1 MKIKKTIE
9 KCPGGLMIIP
19 LMLGALVNTID
30 KAHLPFV
37 QKGLKSLGARP
48 IVKLSCPATDPAW
61 SLTPAREQD
70 IRTLLE
76 ERDLPGDEIA
86 GIIESLRAMQA
97 TAGAHTN
104 AVLQSSFADMRTD
117 LVAKYRDLAAPL
129 GVTRTEQYEFLKIGG
144 FTTSLVLGPGA
155 LCLIGLFLLCAG
167 AQMNL
172 RVGGRA
178 LKKGLIITSSKF
190 LVALVMGVLFGIFCD
205 PFAGFL
211 GLSVLAVVA
220 AMENSN
226 GGLYVALTSEY
237 GNHSDVGAIAVLSL
251 NDGPLFT
258 LIILWFLGAA
268 GILQGTF
275 PFIAFLAVLLP
286 ILIGML
292 LGNLDEDIRAF
303 LKPGEK
309 MLIPFFAFALGT
321 LMNFSVF
328 LNMDVLAGGL
338 ALGLATTILTG
349 GFGALMLKVFR
360 EKSLIAGVAE
370 GSTAGNA
377 TATPAAVAAA
387 ATAAFYA
394 GKMPA
399 EMYEKY
405 ISVVR
410 TATAQVSISTL
421 STCIFCPIAVM
432 LWDRRQKKH
441 GIDGRLDEENQT
453 T

>member
-1 MKIKKTIE
+1 MKTKKTIE

-30 KAHLPFV
+30 KAHLSFV

-48 IVKLSCPATDPAW
+48 VVKLSCPAESPAW
-61 SLTPAREQD
+61 TVTSERERSIRAALQNRD
-70 IRTLLE
+70 IP
-76 ERDLPGDEIA
+76 DKEIT
-86 GIIESLRAMQA
+86 GTIESLYAMQA
-97 TAGAHTN
+97 TVNAQTN
-104 AVLQSSFADMRTD
+104 VALQQSFADMRIG
-117 LVAKYRDLAAPL
+117 LVTKYRELAVPL

-144 FTTSLVLGPGA
+144 FTTALVLGPGA
-155 LCLIGLFLLCAG
+155 LCLIGLFLVCAG

-190 LVALVMGVLFGIFCD
+190 LVALVMGVLFGLFCD

-286 ILIGML
+286 ILLGML
-292 LGNLDEDIRAF
+292 LGNLDEDIRTF

-338 ALGLATTILTG
+338 ALGLATTLLTG

-360 EKSLIAGVAE
+360 EKSVIAGVAE

-377 TATPAAVAAA
+377 TATPAAVAVA

-399 EMYEKY
+399 EMYEQY
-405 ISVVR
+405 LAVVK

-432 LWDRRQKKH
+432 LWDRRQKRR
-441 GIDGRLDEENQT
+441 GIDGRLDEEEQT